1 MRIYIII
8 LLLIA
13 LGCRG
18 MPSKKPPIH
27 LNPNMDNTERFDPQE
42 ENKFF
47 KNNMSMRMP
56 INGTIAKG
64 YLKEDDAYYRGKKSN
79 GDYLEKIP
87 NQIEVNFDFIKRG
100 QQRFNIYCS
109 ACHGMIGDGN
119 GLVAQS
125 DMYPLIPTSM
135 YTDYLYDKEDGYLFD
150 VITNGVRN
158 MPSYSYQINEIDRW
172 AIVSYVRALQM
183 SRTSDTPII
192 TSKIIEDIK

>member
-1 MRIYIII
+1 
-8 LLLIA
+8 
-13 LGCRG
+13 
-18 MPSKKPPIH
+18 
-27 LNPNMDNTERFDPQE
+27 
-42 ENKFF
+42 
-47 KNNMSMRMP
+47 MRMP

-183 SRTSDTPII
+183 SRTSDTPTI

>member
-1 MRIYIII
+1 MRFYIII
-8 LLLIA
+8 LLFIA

-56 INGTIAKG
+56 VDGTIAKG
-64 YLKEDDAYYRGKKSN
+64 YLKEDNVYYKGKKSN

-87 NQIEVNFDFIKRG
+87 DQIEVNFDFIKRG

-125 DMYPLIPTSM
+125 DKYSLIPTSM

-150 VITNGVRN
+150 VITNGIRN

-172 AIVSYVRALQM
+172 AIVSYIRSLQM
-183 SRTSDTPII
+183 SRISDPSII
-192 TSKIIEDIK
+192 PSKILEDLK